1 MRQREM
7 IQVKNKNFVRTV
19 LAEGGSIKPLLISPN
34 DSKGLGLCNPS
45 VFIDNGEIWLI
56 LRSVNYTIYHCENGQ
71 TFNNRW
77 GCMSYLNP
85 ENDFHLRTTNFLCK
99 LTPDLEIEKYW
110 KIDTSGLDKEPIW
123 EFVGLEDARLVRW
136 DGKLYGIGV
145 RRDTTTNGQGRMEL
159 SELEVTEKSVKEIG
173 RYRIEHP
180 TNPEWY
186 CEKNWMPVIDMPY
199 HFIKWTNP
207 AELVKVDLETLKS
220 WRAIEVNEADKI
232 DDLPFLRG
240 NSQVIPW
247 RNYYIWL
254 VHDADLFW
262 NHIGQKDAMY
272 MHRFIVYDKNW
283 NVVKIG
289 DHFSFLG
296 GELEFCC
303 GIAEYEKDLLV
314 SFGYQDNCA
323 FILRIPEHMI
333 PKVLGID
340 KLDWGNF
347 SKCGASIDYISDE
360 IFKQDIY
367 QRKFKVKEG
376 DVVLDVG
383 ASVGPFTWSIRDKKA
398 SRIIAVEPDQ
408 RFIKTLH
415 KNCLS
420 MDNVTIIEKGIA
432 DVDGKFITT
441 GLFSGREFYSDVW
454 EGDKTEIEGIKFS
467 TLIKE
472 NNIDKI
478 DFLKIDCEGAE
489 YDIFNDENFDWI
501 KENAKKIA
509 GEFHLHTKEL
519 NKKWLHFRDTYLKEA
534 KNFSVYSM
542 DGVDIKWDVW
552 NDHFANFYMA
562 VMIYIDNSA
571 KPEKWRATKYPA
583 IEITTSVPIHGCPMN
598 CVFCPQDKLVESY
611 NGVPTLSYENFVKL
625 IDKIPK
631 EVHISFAGFCE
642 PFVNVSCTAM
652 ILYAYSTGHTVS
664 VFTTGAGLSLDALRQ
679 IRHIPFTGVQGGF
692 VLHLPDVEGY
702 AGHTLSEDYKQVLE
716 AIKGGEPINNF
727 QTVTMGILTE
737 YLDNLFP
744 DTIRQTMYSRA
755 GNLDRPDVVKVHDLK
770 PKSTCGCQEKLYHN
784 VLMPNGDV
792 VLCCQDYSLN
802 HILGNLHNQSYEEII
817 PEDGTAFELCSH
829 CENGL
834 IV

>member
-1 MRQREM
+1 M
-7 IQVKNKNFVRTV
+7 IHVKNKNFVRTV
-19 LAEGGSIKPLLISPN
+19 LAEGGQIKPLLISPN

-45 VFIDNGEIWLI
+45 VFIDNDEIWLI

-85 ENDFHLRTTNFLCK
+85 ENDLHLRTTNFLCK
-99 LTPDLEIEKYW
+99 LTPELDIEKYW

-186 CEKNWMPVIDMPY
+186 CEKNWMPVLDMPY

-220 WRAIEVNEADKI
+220 WRAREVNEADKI
-232 DDLPFLRG
+232 EGLPFLRG

-272 MHRFIVYDKNW
+272 MHRFIVYDKEW

-340 KLDWGNF
+340 KIDWGNF
-347 SKCGASIDYISDE
+347 KEHGSSVDFITNE
-360 IFKQDIY
+360 VFTQDIY
-367 QRKFKVKEG
+367 QRFFRVQEG

-383 ASVGPFTWSIRDKKA
+383 ASVGPFIFHIRDQKA
-398 SRIIAVEPDQ
+398 SRIIAVEPDK
-408 RFIKTLH
+408 RFIKTLR
-415 KNCLS
+415 KNCLLV
-420 MDNVTIIEKGIA
+420 DGVEIVEKGIA
-432 DVDGKFITT
+432 DIDGNFLCKGLFDGKSFESYN
-441 GLFSGREFYSDVW
+441 LESENVEVD
-454 EGDKTEIEGIKFS
+454 GIKFK
-467 TLIKE
+467 TLVEEK
-472 NNIDKI
+472 NVDKI
-478 DFLKIDCEGAE
+478 DFLKTDSEGAE
-489 YDIFNDENFDWI
+489 YDIFNDENFNWVM
-501 KENAKKIA
+501 KNVKKIV

-519 NKKWLHFRDTYLKEA
+519 NGKWLHFRDTYLKSF
-534 KNFSVYSM
+534 KNFYVYSM

-552 NDHFANFYMA
+552 NEHFANFYVA
-562 VMIYIDNSA
+562 VMVYIDNSV
-571 KPEKWRATKYPA
+571 KPEKWRTTKYPA
-583 IEITTSVPIHGCPMN
+583 IELTTEVPCPMN
-598 CVFCPQDKLVESY
+598 CAFCPQDKLVESY
-611 NGVPTLSYENFVKL
+611 KGVPTLFYENFVKL

-642 PFVNVSCTAM
+642 PFINAGCVAM
-652 ILYAYSTGHTVS
+652 ILYAHSTGHTVS
-664 VFTTGAGLSLDALRQ
+664 IFTTGVGMNLDGLKQ

-692 VLHLPDVEGY
+692 VLHLPDEEGY
-702 AGHTLSEDYKQVLE
+702 AGHTLSDDYKQLLE
-716 AIKGGEPINNF
+716 AIANGEPISNF
-727 QTVTMGILTE
+727 QTVTMGTLPE
-737 YLDNLFP
+737 YLRCLFP
-744 DTIRQTMYSRA
+744 DTIKQTMYSRA
-755 GNLDRPDVVKVHDLK
+755 GNLFRTDVVKTAN
-770 PKSTCGCQEKLYHN
+770 PKSKATCGCQEKIYHN

-792 VLCCQDYSLN
+792 VLCCQDYGLN
-802 HILGNLHNQSYEEII
+802 HILGNLYDQSYEEIM
-817 PEDGTAFELCSH
+817 PEDGTTFELCSH